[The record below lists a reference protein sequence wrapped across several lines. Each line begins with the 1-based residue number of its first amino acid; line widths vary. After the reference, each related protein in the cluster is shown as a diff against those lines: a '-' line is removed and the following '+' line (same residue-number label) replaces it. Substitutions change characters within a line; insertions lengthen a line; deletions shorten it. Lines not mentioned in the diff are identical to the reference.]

1 MIWRPRLMAEDTY
14 RDFVLDQLAPLAGA
28 LECRKM
34 FGGCGLSLG
43 GSFFGILYRGRLY
56 FRADPA
62 SRAEYEKRGMRPFRP
77 NARQTLRSYSKS
89 RWTSSRTP
97 TSWSCGHG
105 GRRGRRRIE

>member
-1 MIWRPRLMAEDTY
+1 MADDTY

-62 SRAEYEKRGMRPFRP
+62 SRMEYEKRGMRPFRP
-77 NARQTLRSYSKS
+77 TKRQTLRSYFEV
-89 RWTSSRTP
+89 P
-97 TSWSCGHG
+97 VDVVEDADQLVSWA
-105 GRRGRRRIE
+105 RRAARAKG

>member
-1 MIWRPRLMAEDTY
+1 MAEDTY

-77 NARQTLRSYSKS
+77 NARQTLRSYFEVPVDVVEDADQLVL
-89 RWTSSRTP
+89 WA
-97 TSWSCGHG
+97 
-105 GRRGRRRIE
+105 RRAARATTY

>member
-1 MIWRPRLMAEDTY
+1 MADDTY

-56 FRADPA
+56 FRADPT
-62 SRAEYEKRGMRPFRP
+62 SRAEYEKRGIRPFRP
-77 NARQTLRSYSKS
+77 NARQTLRSYFEV
-89 RWTSSRTP
+89 P
-97 TSWSCGHG
+97 VDVVEDADQLVSWA
-105 GRRGRRRIE
+105 RRAARATTY

>member
-77 NARQTLRSYSKS
+77 NARQTLRSYFEV
-89 RWTSSRTP
+89 P
-97 TSWSCGHG
+97 VDVVEDADQLVSWA
-105 GRRGRRRIE
+105 RRAARAKG

>member
-1 MIWRPRLMAEDTY
+1 MADDTY

-77 NARQTLRSYSKS
+77 NARQTLRSYFEV
-89 RWTSSRTP
+89 P
-97 TSWSCGHG
+97 VDVVEDADQLVSWA
-105 GRRGRRRIE
+105 RRAARATTY